1 MKTRLPEEPRNG
13 TSTTDG
19 DIGFVL
25 VSWMRDFDFWRTE
38 ARRSSVCAVRVLS
51 FHALISDFE
60 IQGLDLASLTRK
72 KRLAFVDGLSSSSP
86 PPRHLAS
93 TPSPKKPQTIART
106 PAVASTALPIRGP
119 PVSAVRAPAT
129 PVTAPT
135 TVQVPPVQN
144 ASTSR
149 LTSLGLNDV
158 RKAIEAALASL
169 DTASA
174 ILILDAPDLLLALQT
189 PDPSASI
196 AAKLQSMILSLRGHP
211 RVHATILS
219 LAADVNPLPSA
230 PRPEH
235 YTTTPLETESQA
247 LLVGLTHGADLIIS
261 ARGLDTGSAGDVG
274 GVLRV
279 TVPGAGEDEEDSGRF
294 KAWKEQEL
302 LYLIK
307 TDGSAKVWE
316 RGAGVG
322 VG

>member
-1 MKTRLPEEPRNG
+1 M
-13 TSTTDG
+13 
-19 DIGFVL
+19 
-25 VSWMRDFDFWRTE
+25 
-38 ARRSSVCAVRVLS
+38 
-51 FHALISDFE
+51 
-60 IQGLDLASLTRK
+60 
-72 KRLAFVDGLSSSSP
+72 
-86 PPRHLAS
+86 
-93 TPSPKKPQTIART
+93 
-106 PAVASTALPIRGP
+106 
-119 PVSAVRAPAT
+119 
-129 PVTAPT
+129 
-135 TVQVPPVQN
+135 
-144 ASTSR
+144 
-149 LTSLGLNDV
+149 LGLNDV

-247 LLVGLTHGADLIIS
+247 LLVGLAHGADLIIS